1 MRWFGIATAMVGV
14 VVSLIAWFS
23 YQNVPFLIGGVVFT
37 LIGLIVFIN
46 GTRAKGTT

>member
-1 MRWFGIATAMVGV
+1 MRWFGIVAALAGV

-23 YQNVPFLIGGVVFT
+23 YQNIPFLIGGVVFMV
-37 LIGLIVFIN
+37 IGLIIFID